1 MVFIK
6 QITVQGFKSYKEQ
19 TVIETFSPKH
29 NVVVGRNG
37 SGKSNFFAAIRFVLS
52 DAYTNMSREE
62 RQALLH
68 EGSGTAV
75 MSAYVEI
82 IFDNT
87 DNRFPTGREEVTLRR
102 TIGLKKDE
110 YSLDKKS
117 ASKSDVMNLLES
129 AGFSRS
135 NPYYIVPQGR
145 ITTLTNAKDSERLN
159 LLKEV
164 AGTQVYE
171 QRRKES
177 LKIMDE
183 TTQKRT
189 KIDDLLKYIEER
201 LAELEEEKEELRD
214 FQDKDKERRC
224 LEYTIYSREQNEIN
238 NALEEI
244 EANRVEGL
252 NSNDDR
258 RDAFIDREQQI
269 TDRDAEIRVLGQKI
283 ASLKLEKS
291 QLEQARREQY
301 KVQTGLDMTIGTIEA
316 EAGNTSARAQRRAR
330 EIEETKSQIER
341 RSEMLS
347 TLLPEYNSAVEQ
359 ETKIKVEL
367 DQVQA
372 RVSQLYSKQ
381 GRSARFR
388 NRSERNKH
396 LDNEIID
403 LESSLRARQTTR
415 EEISADITDL
425 DRDIA
430 HNEAEVDDTRR
441 QIDGR
446 KDNLNE
452 LSKTIKTTAEVRD
465 DLNDKRKE
473 LWRDEARNQAVLD
486 QSRDELRKAERALQS
501 TMDRSTSGGL
511 AAVKRLAAEKGLSG
525 YYGPLYELFEVDD
538 RYRTSVEVTA
548 GNSLFHVVVD
558 NDDTATSL
566 LDGMNREKAGRVT
579 FVPLNR
585 LRAQSTRYPE
595 GNDAVPM
602 IQKLRFDPQ
611 HQKAMEQVFG
621 KSIICPN
628 LEVASK
634 YARAEGLNAITLT
647 GDKSDRKGA
656 LTGGYHD
663 QKRSRLQ
670 SAKTLKRW
678 KRLYDEAN
686 DKSSAIHASLLTL
699 EQEITQAISNL
710 QKAEANRKTIESN
723 REPLQRALVQKMK
736 EVSSMQEI
744 RARKQQILQEAEA
757 ECQLFATNI
766 ESFRVEKSSEF
777 RKNLTAAEEGTL
789 AEQVQSS
796 EALARDL
803 SSASSRRLEV
813 EARKDAIESELRD
826 NLKLKLDQLEAINE
840 TDDPDDPEHLQEL
853 KTRRNAALKTLGNLA
868 ARIETLDSS
877 IEDAEA
883 DLDNTTRE
891 RQEIE
896 KRNRE
901 DAKVI
906 DKQQKSL
913 EKNMQKKAL
922 LMLKKDDC
930 SKNIR
935 DLGVLPEEAFD
946 RFTKTESEALVR
958 KLHKVQ
964 MALKKYSH
972 VNKKAFDQYNNFTKQ
987 RDQLL
992 NRHEELE
999 ESQGSIADLIEVL
1012 DQRKDEA
1019 IERTFKQVS
1028 KAFAEVFEK
1037 LVPAGRGR
1045 LVIQRKIDQDDQAD
1059 SDEEAAEEAERRRNS
1074 VENYVG
1080 VAISVSFNSKGDEQ
1094 QRIQQLSGGQ
1104 KSLCALALI
1113 FAIQRCDPAPF
1124 YLMDEVDAALDAQ
1137 YRTAVAAMLHELSE
1151 EGQFICTTFR
1161 PEMIQTADKF
1171 YGVFFQNKIS
1181 TVKAI
1186 AQEDALQFIDSEAPR

>member
-1 MVFIK
+1 
-6 QITVQGFKSYKEQ
+6 
-19 TVIETFSPKH
+19 
-29 NVVVGRNG
+29 
-37 SGKSNFFAAIRFVLS
+37 
-52 DAYTNMSREE
+52 
-62 RQALLH
+62 
-68 EGSGTAV
+68 

-87 DNRFPTGREEVTLRR
+87 DNRFPTGKEEVILRR

-201 LAELEEEKEELRD
+201 LAELDEEKEELKD

-224 LEYTIYSREQNEIN
+224 LEFTIYSREQNEIN

-244 EANRVEGL
+244 EATRVEGL

-258 RDAFIDREQQI
+258 RETFIEREQQI
-269 TDRDAEIRVLGQKI
+269 ADRDEEIANLKQKLDE
-283 ASLKLEKS
+283 LKLEKA
-291 QLEQARREQY
+291 QLEHDRREQY
-301 KVQTGLDMTIGTIEA
+301 KTQMHLEVSIASLEDDAGGSENRAADRDAELTRVSEA
-316 EAGNTSARAQRRAR
+316 IASKETELADITPRYEEALSRESAAKA
-330 EIEETKSQIER
+330 THDK
-341 RSEMLS
+341 
-347 TLLPEYNSAVEQ
+347 
-359 ETKIKVEL
+359 
-367 DQVQA
+367 VQA
-372 RVSQLYSKQ
+372 EVDHLYSKQ

-388 NRSERNKH
+388 NKAQRNRH
-396 LDNEIID
+396 IDVEIRE
-403 LESSLRARQTTR
+403 LESVLQERSTERDAETAGISETETSIEAIASDIRGLKEQLDSRKSNLDELTR
-415 EEISADITDL
+415 TIHSGMEERETLHD
-425 DRDIA
+425 
-430 HNEAEVDDTRR
+430 
-441 QIDGR
+441 QR
-446 KDNLNE
+446 K
-452 LSKTIKTTAEVRD
+452 R
-465 DLNDKRKE
+465 
-473 LWRDEARNQAVLD
+473 LWRDEAKLQASID
-486 QSRDELRKAERALQS
+486 QSKGELSKGERALEG
-501 TMDRSTSGGL
+501 TMDRSTSRGL
-511 AAVKRLAAEKGLSG
+511 AAVRQIAKTKGLNG
-525 YYGPLYELFEVDD
+525 YYGPICELLEVDD
-538 RYRTSVEVTA
+538 RYRTAVEVTA

-558 NDDTATSL
+558 TDDTAAAL
-566 LDGMNREKAGRVT
+566 LDGINRERAGRVT

-585 LRAQSTRYPE
+585 IRSKSTKYPDA
-595 GNDAVPM
+595 NDAVPM
-602 IQKLRFDPQ
+602 IQKIRHDEKY
-611 HQKAMEQVFG
+611 QKAFEQVFG
-621 KSIICPN
+621 TTIICPN
-628 LEVASK
+628 LEVASR
-634 YARAEGLNAITLT
+634 YARSDGLNAITLT

-656 LTGGYHD
+656 LTGGFHD
-663 QKRSRLQ
+663 QKRSRLDTVKSIRKWRTVFEEATIKIDEIKQ
-670 SAKTLKRW
+670 
-678 KRLYDEAN
+678 RL
-686 DKSSAIHASLLTL
+686 LVL
-699 EQEITQAISNL
+699 EQEITKSMSNL
-710 QKAEANRKTIESN
+710 QQAEARRKTIEEN
-723 REPLQRALVQKMK
+723 RSPLQRELAQKAQVESTLRELLSGKAQAMK
-736 EVSSMQEI
+736 ELISDI
-744 RARKQQILQEAEA
+744 EAI
-757 ECQLFATNI
+757 N
-766 ESFRVEKSSEF
+766 ESLASLRNEKSADF
-777 RKNLTAAEEGTL
+777 NKNLTAEEEARL
-789 AEQVQSS
+789 ERQAASA
-796 EALARDL
+796 EALSRTFLEA
-803 SSASSRRLEV
+803 SAHRLELEGV
-813 EARKDAIESELRD
+813 KNAIEVELRD
-826 NLKLKLDQLEAINE
+826 NLYLRRDQLMIEE
-840 TDDPDDPEHLQEL
+840 TGEDIDTSGALSEQKAMRDQTL
-853 KTRRNAALKTLGNLA
+853 KAMASIA
-868 ARIETLDSS
+868 SRIEELDGSL
-877 IEDAEA
+877 EEMEN
-883 DLDNTTRE
+883 DLKNTTQE
-891 RQEIE
+891 RNDIE
-896 KRNRE
+896 KQNRE
-901 DAKVI
+901 DAKKI
-906 DKQQKSL
+906 EKQQKGL

-922 LMLKKDDC
+922 LNMKKDEC

-946 RFTKTESEALVR
+946 RFTKTASETLVK

-964 MALKKYSH
+964 AALKKYSH

-992 NRHEELE
+992 DRHEELE
-999 ESQGSIADLIEVL
+999 ESQTSIADLIDVL

-1037 LVPAGRGR
+1037 LVPAGKGR
-1045 LVIQRKIDQDDQAD
+1045 LVIQRKVDQDDAAD
-1059 SDEEAAEEAERRRNS
+1059 SEDEDEEEAERRRNS

-1080 VAISVSFNSKGDEQ
+1080 VAISVSFNSKEDEQ

-1181 TVKAI
+1181 TVKPI
-1186 AQEDALQFIDSEAPR
+1186 RQEDALQFIDSEAPR